1 MMEWIKQ
8 QLSMF
13 EDPYMLLITAPIV
26 FGVAYIL
33 VSFFGERGE

>member
-26 FGVAYIL
+26 FGIVYI
-33 VSFFGERGE
+33 VTSFFGERG